1 MGEASDAVA
10 NITVVAP
17 RAAFEHASFR
27 RWQLA
32 RLASIV
38 GNQMLSVAIG
48 WHVYALTRSPLQLGN
63 VGAATFVP
71 AFAFSLAAGHVA
83 DRVNRKRIV
92 LAYYLV
98 VAACA
103 IALFLLA
110 RAHVPAVWP
119 IFVVAFC
126 MGTAR
131 TFAGPAASA
140 LLPAL
145 VPQHH
150 FGNAVAWNSVTWQ
163 LATILGPAAGGGVYA
178 LSGGAPAVFAA
189 SAALMLIA
197 FVFAAGLSPRPLE
210 GSRAPASLSG
220 LFAGVRY
227 VFHHADILGSIVLD
241 LFAVL
246 LGGATAL
253 LPIFASEILHVGPLG
268 LGVLRSAPA
277 VGAGL
282 TAFWLAH
289 RPIVRRSGSWMFGGV
304 FVFGVATIVFALS
317 RSFALSLAALAVLG
331 ASDMVSVVVR
341 QMLLQLRT
349 PDEMRG
355 RVAAVNLV
363 FVGASNELGEWES
376 GVTAAWLGVVPAA
389 AAGGVGTIVVVAACA
404 LLFPRLRTLDRVGP
418 LPRD

>member
-1 MGEASDAVA
+1 MTEGDAA
-10 NITVVAP
+10 ATRAP
-17 RAAFEHASFR
+17 RAAFRHASFR
-27 RWQLA
+27 RWQGA

-48 WHVYALTRSPLQLGN
+48 WHVYDLTKSPLQLGN

-71 AFAFSLAAGHVA
+71 AFAFSLAAGHAA
-83 DRVNRKRIV
+83 DRLDRKRIV
-92 LAYYLV
+92 LAYYV
-98 VAACA
+98 VMAACA
-103 IALFLLA
+103 AALFLLA
-110 RAHVPAVWP
+110 RAHVQTVWP
-119 IFVVAFC
+119 IFVIAFC

-131 TFAGPAASA
+131 TFAGPAGSS
-140 LLPAL
+140 LLPGL
-145 VPQHH
+145 VPLED

-163 LATILGPAAGGGVYA
+163 VATILGPALGGAVYA
-178 LSGGAPAVFAA
+178 IAGSATAVFAA
-189 SAALMLIA
+189 SVMLSLVALA
-197 FVFAAGLSPRPLE
+197 FAAGIHPRPAT
-210 GSRAPASLSG
+210 RAPPATLAG

-227 VFHHADILGSIVLD
+227 VFQHREILGSITLD

-253 LPIFASEILHVGPLG
+253 LPIYASDVLHIGALG

-277 VGAGL
+277 IGAGL
-282 TAFWLAH
+282 TAIALAH
-289 RPIVRRSGSWMFGGV
+289 RPIVRRSGAWMFGGV
-304 FVFGVATIVFALS
+304 AVFGVATIVFALS
-317 RSFALSLAALAVLG
+317 RSFVLSLLALTVLG

-376 GVTAAWLGVVPAA
+376 GLTAAWLGVVPAA
-389 AAGGVGTIVVVAACA
+389 AIGGIGTIAVVGACA
-404 LLFPRLRTLDRVGP
+404 LLFPGLRKLDRVQP
-418 LPRD
+418 PT

>member
-1 MGEASDAVA
+1 MATRVA
-10 NITVVAP
+10 DGPSAP
-17 RAAFEHASFR
+17 RAAFRHASFR
-27 RWQLA
+27 RWQAA

-48 WHVYALTRSPLQLGN
+48 WHVYDLTKSPLQLGN

-71 AFAFSLAAGHVA
+71 AFAFSLAAGHAA
-83 DRVNRKRIV
+83 DRLDRKRIV
-92 LAYYLV
+92 LAYYV
-98 VAACA
+98 VMAACA
-103 IALFLLA
+103 GALFLLA
-110 RAHVPAVWP
+110 RAHVQAVWP

-131 TFAGPAASA
+131 TFAGPAGSSM
-140 LLPAL
+140 LPGL
-145 VPQHH
+145 VPLED

-163 LATILGPAAGGGVYA
+163 VATILGPALGGVVYAIAGGA
-178 LSGGAPAVFAA
+178 AAVFAT
-189 SAALMLIA
+189 SVCLSFVA
-197 FVFAAGLSPRPLE
+197 FGFAVGISPRPAAR
-210 GSRAPASLSG
+210 SAPATLSG

-227 VFHHADILGSIVLD
+227 VVGNREILGSITLD

-253 LPIFASEILHVGPLG
+253 LPIFAADVLHVGALG

-282 TAFWLAH
+282 TAVALAH
-289 RPIVRRSGSWMFGGV
+289 RPIVRRSGAWMFGGV
-304 FVFGVATIVFALS
+304 VVFGVATIVFALS
-317 RSFALSLAALAVLG
+317 RSFALSLVALAVLG

-355 RVAAVNLV
+355 RVSAVNLV

-376 GVTAAWLGVVPAA
+376 GLTAAWLGVVPAA
-389 AAGGVGTIVVVAACA
+389 VLGGVGTIAVVGVCA
-404 LLFPRLRTLDRVGP
+404 LAFPGLRRLDRVATTT
-418 LPRD
+418 